1 MYIKVKVTAGAK
13 KEMII
18 KKSED
23 HFDISVKEPAERNL
37 ANKRVIELVRDYF
50 KVYNPVRGKKLSVS
64 ARSTPF
70 ESGPLTGYNKEVRIV
85 SGHHSPSKI
94 ISLDIKK

>member
-1 MYIKVKVTAGAK
+1 MYIKIKVIVDAK
-13 KEMII
+13 KEKII

-37 ANKRVIELVRDYF
+37 ANKRVLELVREYF
-50 KVYNPVRGKKLSVS
+50 RVYNG
-64 ARSTPF
+64 
-70 ESGPLTGYNKEVRIV
+70 NVRIV

-94 ISLDIKK
+94 ISIN